1 MTSTGNMTQ
10 LRRAALVA
18 AIAATSLLSAC
29 GIRLDMHDQPKF
41 KPLRE
46 NTFYSDLRA
55 SRPLVEGTV
64 ARGQL
69 GTDELFYTGKI
80 NGQEAD
86 QFPYPVTQQMIERG
100 RERYNIYCSPC
111 HSRVGDGNGM
121 IVQRGFK
128 KPPDYTEDRLMKIP
142 VGHFVN
148 VMTNGFG
155 SMSEYK
161 SQISISDRWAVA
173 AYIRALQTARKAGAS
188 DVPPGTQ
195 IANGPPKIDTRS
207 ELPLS
212 NVKGTHGD
220 ATSGT
225 GTETPEKQ

>member
-1 MTSTGNMTQ
+1 MTVKGNNMTQ
-10 LRRAALVA
+10 IRRAAMACALASV
-18 AIAATSLLSAC
+18 SLMTAC

-41 KPLRE
+41 KPLQQ
-46 NTFYSDLRA
+46 NDFYADKRA

-86 QFPYPVTQQMIERG
+86 QFPYPVTQPMLERG
-100 RERYNIYCSPC
+100 RERFNIYCSPC

-128 KPPDYTEDRLMKIP
+128 KPPDYTEDKLMKAP

-148 VMTNGFG
+148 VMSNGFG

-161 SQISISDRWAVA
+161 SQLSISDRWAVA
-173 AYIRALQTARKAGAS
+173 AYIRALQLARKGNAS
-188 DVPPGTQ
+188 DVPAGTQ
-195 IANGPPKIDTRS
+195 IANGPPKVETES
-207 ELPLS
+207 KLPIS

-220 ATSGT
+220 ALPQGGGNS
-225 GTETPEKQ
+225 ENK

>member
-1 MTSTGNMTQ
+1 MTVIGTNMTRI
-10 LRRAALVA
+10 RRVALA
-18 AIAATSLLSAC
+18 GALASTSLLTAC

-46 NTFYSDLRA
+46 NDFYADRRA

-69 GTDELFYTGKI
+69 GNDELFYTGKI

-86 QFPYPVTQQMIERG
+86 QFPYPVTQPMLERG
-100 RERYNIYCSPC
+100 RERFNIYCAPC
-111 HSRVGDGNGM
+111 HSRTGDGNGM

-128 KPPDYTEDRLMKIP
+128 KPPDYTEDKLMKAP

-173 AYIRALQTARKAGAS
+173 AYIRALQLARKSTAS
-188 DVPPGTQ
+188 DVPAGTQ
-195 IANGPPKIDTRS
+195 IANGPPKVQT
-207 ELPLS
+207 EGAEPES
-212 NVKGTHGD
+212 NLKGTHGE
-220 ATSGT
+220 AGHGGES
-225 GTETPEKQ
+225 PEKQ

>member
-1 MTSTGNMTQ
+1 MTVKGTNMTQ
-10 LRRAALVA
+10 IRRVAMAAALGSM
-18 AIAATSLLSAC
+18 SLLTAC

-46 NTFYSDLRA
+46 NDFYADGRA
-55 SRPLVEGTV
+55 SRPVVDGTV

-69 GTDELFYTGKI
+69 ANDELFYTGKV

-86 QFPYPVTQQMIERG
+86 QFPYPVTQSLVEHG
-100 RERYNIYCSPC
+100 RERFNIYCAPC
-111 HSRVGDGNGM
+111 HSRIGDGNGM

-148 VMTNGFG
+148 VMTNGYG

-161 SQISISDRWAVA
+161 SQVSISDRWAIA
-173 AYIRALQTARKAGAS
+173 AYIRALQLARKGTAADVPAGA
-188 DVPPGTQ
+188 Q
-195 IANGPPKIDTRS
+195 IADHAPQMPTENEAPES
-207 ELPLS
+207 
-212 NVKGTHGD
+212 KGTHGE
-220 ATSGT
+220 AQGQGGGS
-225 GTETPEKQ
+225 PEK

>member
-1 MTSTGNMTQ
+1 MTVKGNTMTQ
-10 LRRAALVA
+10 IRRAAMVGALA
-18 AIAATSLLSAC
+18 SLSMLTAC

-41 KPLRE
+41 KPLRK
-46 NTFYSDLRA
+46 NDFYADARA

-69 GTDELFYTGKI
+69 GNDELFYTGKI
-80 NGQEAD
+80 NNQEAD

-100 RERYNIYCSPC
+100 RERFNIYCSPC

-128 KPPDYTEDRLMKIP
+128 KPPDYTEDKLMKAP

-161 SQISISDRWAVA
+161 SQLSISDRWAVA
-173 AYIRALQTARKAGAS
+173 AYIRALQLARKGTAA
-188 DVPPGTQ
+188 DVPAGTQ
-195 IANGPPKIDTRS
+195 IANGAPKIET
-207 ELPLS
+207 EHGLPTS
-212 NVKGTHGD
+212 NVKGTHGE
-220 ATSGT
+220 AAGH
-225 GTETPEKQ
+225 GGGNPEK

>member
-1 MTSTGNMTQ
+1 MTVKGTFMTQ
-10 LRRAALVA
+10 IRRAAMVGALA
-18 AIAATSLLSAC
+18 SMSLLTAC

-41 KPLRE
+41 KPLRK
-46 NTFYSDLRA
+46 NDFYADARA

-69 GTDELFYTGKI
+69 GNDELFYTGKI

-86 QFPYPVTQQMIERG
+86 QFPYPVTQQMLERG

-128 KPPDYTEDRLMKIP
+128 KPPDYTEDKLMKAP

-161 SQISISDRWAVA
+161 SQLPISDRWAVA
-173 AYIRALQTARKAGAS
+173 AYIRALQIARKGTAA
-188 DVPPGTQ
+188 DVPAGTQ
-195 IANGPPKIDTRS
+195 IANGAPALET
-207 ELPLS
+207 EHGPLTS
-212 NVKGTHGD
+212 NVKGTHGE
-220 ATSGT
+220 AAGH
-225 GTETPEKQ
+225 GGGNPEK

>member
-1 MTSTGNMTQ
+1 MTVKGNTMTQ
-10 LRRAALVA
+10 IRRAAMVGALA
-18 AIAATSLLSAC
+18 SLSMLTAC

-41 KPLRE
+41 KPLRK
-46 NTFYSDLRA
+46 NDFYADARA

-69 GTDELFYTGKI
+69 GNDELFYTGKI
-80 NGQEAD
+80 NNQEAD

-100 RERYNIYCSPC
+100 RERFNIYCSPC

-128 KPPDYTEDRLMKIP
+128 KPPDYTEDKLMKAP

-161 SQISISDRWAVA
+161 SQLSISDRWAVA
-173 AYIRALQTARKAGAS
+173 AYIRALQIARKGTAA
-188 DVPPGTQ
+188 DVPAGTQ
-195 IANGPPKIDTRS
+195 IANGPPPIET
-207 ELPLS
+207 EHGLPTS
-212 NVKGTHGD
+212 NVKGAHGE
-220 ATSGT
+220 AAGH
-225 GTETPEKQ
+225 GGGNPEK

>member
-1 MTSTGNMTQ
+1 MTVKGTNMTQ
-10 LRRAALVA
+10 FRRVALVA
-18 AIAATSLLSAC
+18 ALGATSLLTAC

-46 NTFYSDLRA
+46 NDFYADKRA
-55 SRPLVEGTV
+55 SRPLIENTV

-69 GTDELFYTGKI
+69 ATDELFYTGKI

-86 QFPYPVTQQMIERG
+86 QFPYPVTQQMLERG
-100 RERYNIYCSPC
+100 RERFNIYCSPC

-128 KPPDYTEDRLMKIP
+128 RPPDYTEDKLMKAP

-161 SQISISDRWAVA
+161 SQLSIEDRWAVA
-173 AYIRALQTARKAGAS
+173 AYIRALQLARKAGAG
-188 DVPPGTQ
+188 DVPAGTQ
-195 IANGPPKIDTRS
+195 IANGAPKLETQS
-207 ELPLS
+207 EQPES
-212 NVKGTHGD
+212 NVKGTHGE
-220 ATSGT
+220 AAPEGNI
-225 GTETPEKQ
+225 TPEKK

>member
-1 MTSTGNMTQ
+1 MNLQGTNMTQ
-10 LRRAALVA
+10 IRRVAMAAALASV
-18 AIAATSLLSAC
+18 SLFTAC
-29 GIRLDMHDQPKF
+29 GIRLDMHEQPKF
-41 KPLRE
+41 KPLRK
-46 NTFYSDLRA
+46 NDFYADARA

-69 GTDELFYTGKI
+69 GNDELFYTAKI
-80 NGQEAD
+80 GDKEVD
-86 QFPYPVTQQMIERG
+86 QFPYPVTQQMLERG

-128 KPPDYTEDRLMKIP
+128 KPPDYTEDKLMKAP

-161 SQISISDRWAVA
+161 SQLSMSDRWAVA
-173 AYIRALQTARKAGAS
+173 AYIRALQLARKGSAS
-188 DVPPGTQ
+188 DVPAGTP
-195 IANGPPKIDTRS
+195 IANGPPKIETES
-207 ELPLS
+207 TLPES
-212 NVKGTHGD
+212 NVKGTHGE
-220 ATSGT
+220 AAGH
-225 GTETPEKQ
+225 GGGNPEK

>member
-1 MTSTGNMTQ
+1 MTVKGTNMTQ
-10 LRRAALVA
+10 IRRVALAAALGSM
-18 AIAATSLLSAC
+18 SLLTAC

-46 NTFYSDLRA
+46 NDFYADGRA
-55 SRPLVEGTV
+55 SRPVVDGTV

-69 GTDELFYTGKI
+69 ANDELFYTGKL

-86 QFPYPVTQQMIERG
+86 QFPYPVTQPMLERG
-100 RERYNIYCSPC
+100 RERFNIYCSPC
-111 HSRVGDGNGM
+111 HSRIGDGNGM

-148 VMTNGFG
+148 VMTNGYG

-161 SQISISDRWAVA
+161 SQLSISDRWAIA
-173 AYIRALQTARKAGAS
+173 AYIRALQLARKGTAADVPAGA
-188 DVPPGTQ
+188 Q
-195 IANGPPKIDTRS
+195 IANHAPQMQTES
-207 ELPLS
+207 EAP
-212 NVKGTHGD
+212 HGE
-220 ATSGT
+220 AGS
-225 GTETPEKQ
+225 PEKQ

>member
-1 MTSTGNMTQ
+1 MTIKGTNMTQ
-10 LRRAALVA
+10 LRRVAIVAALGSM
-18 AIAATSLLSAC
+18 SLLTAC

-41 KPLRE
+41 KPLRA
-46 NTFYSDLRA
+46 NDFYPDGRA

-69 GTDELFYTGKI
+69 ANDELFYTGKI

-86 QFPYPVTQQMIERG
+86 QFPYPVTQPMIERG
-100 RERYNIYCSPC
+100 RERFNIYCSPC
-111 HSRVGDGNGM
+111 HSRIGDGNGM

-148 VMTNGFG
+148 VMTNGYG

-173 AYIRALQTARKAGAS
+173 AYIRALQLARKGSAS
-188 DVPPGTQ
+188 DVPAGTQ
-195 IANGPPKIDTRS
+195 IANGPPKLET
-207 ELPLS
+207 EKPMS
-212 NVKGTHGD
+212 NVKGTHGE
-220 ATSGT
+220 AAGP
-225 GTETPEKQ
+225 GVVNPEKQ

>member
-1 MTSTGNMTQ
+1 MTSIGNMTQ
-10 LRRAALVA
+10 MRRMALGA
-18 AIAATSLLSAC
+18 AIAATSLLTAC

-46 NTFYSDLRA
+46 NTFYADGRA
-55 SRPLVEGTV
+55 SRPIVEGTV

-80 NGQEAD
+80 NGVEAD
-86 QFPYPVTQQMIERG
+86 QFPYPVTQPMIERG
-100 RERYNIYCSPC
+100 RERFNIYCAPC
-111 HSRVGDGNGM
+111 HSRIGDGHGM

-128 KPPDYTEDRLMKIP
+128 HPPDYTEDRLMKIP

-173 AYIRALQTARKAGAS
+173 AYIRALQLARKAGAS
-188 DVPPGTQ
+188 DVPAGTQ
-195 IANGPPKIDTRS
+195 IANGPPKLETQA
-207 ELPLS
+207 EEPMS

-220 ATSGT
+220 ATGKAGS
-225 GTETPEKQ
+225 ENPEKQ